1 MKCSW
6 TDFMDFSWIIC
17 SLKFNLCSSIF
28 IKYSWTNLL
37 NFSWTDKFVKQSIV
51 FSWRIH
57 ECSWTTKL
65 IQKKFMNWF
74 IVHHNSLYVHEP
86 NSWISMNNGSWT
98 TFEIFHELNMNYSWT
113 FMNIHERLWIF
124 MNGSWKFIN
133 HEYIFA
139 GVFWTN
145 LARKL
150 FKITRKAH

>member
-113 FMNIHERLWIF
+113 FMNIHEWFMKVHEF
-124 MNGSWKFIN
+124 MNKFSPGLVSSLCCSIYM
-133 HEYIFA
+133 EFL
-139 GVFWTN
+139 TQN
-145 LARKL
+145 LKY
-150 FKITRKAH
+150 